1 MTSLIFMAE
10 LDISILWGIPF
21 LLLLASIAIVPLIDH
36 HFWDRH
42 LWTIS
47 LAGFCFPMV
56 AALLFVL
63 GGPFIQRTLHA
74 ALEYVSFISI
84 LAALYVVSGG
94 ILIRGNFRG
103 KPSVNAAFLACGA
116 AIASF
121 VGTTGASMLLIRPLL
136 RANTGRKRNAHV
148 VVFFIFLVSN
158 IGGMLT
164 PLGDPPLFLG
174 YLQGVPFT
182 WTFALWKEWAFA
194 CAIVLAIFFAVD
206 TLIYRKDGPGLEV
219 HTHDRQEH
227 FHISG
232 LVNVFLLFLIVL
244 VIAGHGYLLKAVDG
258 WPHFGPQ
265 EAGLAAIT
273 LLSLL
278 FMPVKHD
285 TRLHNGFSWKPMM
298 EVVFLFAAIFAT
310 MVPALYILEKLGPSL
325 GLQHPWQFFWSTGI
339 LSSFLDNAPTYLTM
353 LTIAKSLNLPNDLG
367 FVFRDGLHTS
377 AAVLAAISCGAVFMG
392 ANTYIGNGPNFMVRA
407 IAAERG
413 VKMPGFFGYML
424 YSACILIPIFILI
437 TFLFFV

>member
-1 MTSLIFMAE
+1 MAE

-21 LLLLASIAIVPLIDH
+21 ILLLLCIAIVPLIDH

-47 LAGFCFPMV
+47 LAVFCFPTV
-56 AALLFVL
+56 FALLFIL
-63 GGPFIQRTLHA
+63 GGPFIQKTLHA
-74 ALEYVSFISI
+74 ALEYVSFIAI
-84 LAALYVVSGG
+84 LAVLYVVSGG
-94 ILIRGNFRG
+94 ILIRGNFMG
-103 KPSVNAAFLACGA
+103 KPGTNAAIIAFGTL
-116 AIASF
+116 IASL

-136 RANTGRKRNAHV
+136 RANAGRKRNAHV

-182 WTFALWKEWAFA
+182 WTMALWKEWAVTGLL
-194 CAIVLAIFFAVD
+194 VLFVFYAVD
-206 TLIYRKDGPGLEV
+206 TIIYRKDGRGIDL
-219 HTHDRQEH
+219 HAHDRHEH
-227 FHISG
+227 FHVSG
-232 LVNVFLLFLIVL
+232 IVNVFLLLMVVL
-244 VIAGHGYLLKAVDG
+244 VIAGHGTLLSAVPG

-265 EAGLAAIT
+265 EAGLVFIAA
-273 LLSLL
+273 LSLI
-278 FMPVKHD
+278 FMPVKHEV
-285 TRLHNGFSWKPMM
+285 RLQNGFSWKPML

-310 MVPALYILEKLGPSL
+310 MIPALHILEKMGPAL
-325 GLQHPWQFFWSTGI
+325 GLREPWQFFWSTGL

-353 LTIAKSLNLPNDLG
+353 LTVAKSLNFPNDLG

-413 VKMPGFFGYML
+413 VKMPSFFGYMI
-424 YSACILIPIFILI
+424 YSACVLIPIFILI

>member
-21 LLLLASIAIVPLIDH
+21 ILLLACIALIPLIDH

-47 LAGFCFPMV
+47 LAVFCFPML
-56 AALLFVL
+56 AALLLFL
-63 GGPFIQRTLHA
+63 GGPFVEKTLHA
-74 ALEYVSFISI
+74 ALEYISFISI

-94 ILIRGNFRG
+94 ILIRGNLRG
-103 KPSVNAAFLACGA
+103 KPAVNSGIIGIGA
-116 AIASF
+116 VLASF

-136 RANTGRKRNAHV
+136 RANAGRKRNAHV

-182 WTFALWKEWAFA
+182 WTMALWKEWALA
-194 CAIVLAIFFAVD
+194 GLIVLGLFFIVD
-206 TLIYRKDGPGLEV
+206 TMIYRKDGAGLDL
-219 HTHDRQEH
+219 HSHDRHEP
-227 FHISG
+227 FRISG
-232 LVNVFLLFLIVL
+232 LANVVLLLCVL
-244 VIAGHGYLLKAVDG
+244 GVIAGHGTMLKAVPG

-265 EAGLAAIT
+265 EAGLAAIAI
-273 LLSLL
+273 LSLIL
-278 FMPVKHD
+278 MPVKHEV
-285 TRLHNGFSWKPMM
+285 RLHNGFSWKPML

-310 MVPALYILEKLGPSL
+310 MIPALHILQTLGPSL
-325 GLQHPWQFFWSTGI
+325 GLREPWQFFWSTGI

-353 LTIAKSLNLPNDLG
+353 LTVAKSLNLPNDLG

-413 VKMPGFFGYML
+413 VKMPSFFGYML
-424 YSACILIPIFILI
+424 YSGVILIPVFILL
-437 TFLFFV
+437 TFVFFV

>member
-1 MTSLIFMAE
+1 MTSLIFMPE

-21 LLLLASIAIVPLIDH
+21 VLLLLCIAVIPLIDH

-47 LAGFCFPMV
+47 LAVFCFPMIAGLV
-56 AALLFVL
+56 FGL
-63 GGPFIQRTLHA
+63 GGVFIEKVLHT

-94 ILIRGNFRG
+94 ILIRGNFKGR
-103 KPSVNAAFLACGA
+103 PAVNAAILG
-116 AIASF
+116 IGTLLASF
-121 VGTTGASMLLIRPLL
+121 IGTTGASMLLIRPLL
-136 RANTGRKRNAHV
+136 RANAGRRRNAHV

-174 YLQGVPFT
+174 YLQGVPFS
-182 WTFALWKEWAFA
+182 WTFSLWKEWAMA
-194 CAIVLAIFFAVD
+194 SAIVLSVFFVVD
-206 TLIYRKDGPGLEV
+206 TLVFRKDGPGIDI
-219 HTHDRQEH
+219 HSHDRYER
-227 FHISG
+227 FHLAG
-232 LVNVFLLFLIVL
+232 YANVALLLCVIV
-244 VIAGHGYLLKAVDG
+244 VIAGHGYCLRVVVG
-258 WPHFGPQ
+258 WPAFGPQ
-265 EAGLAAIT
+265 EAGLFAIAGI
-273 LLSLL
+273 SLL
-278 FMPVKHD
+278 VMPVKHD
-285 TRLHNGFSWKPMM
+285 VRLHNGFSWKPML

-310 MVPALYILEKLGPSL
+310 MIPALHILQKVGPSL
-325 GLQHPWQFFWSTGI
+325 GVEKPWQFFWVTGL

-353 LTIAKSLNLPNDLG
+353 LTVAKSLNFPNDLG

-377 AAVLAAISCGAVFMG
+377 AAILAAISCGAVFMG

-424 YSACILIPIFILI
+424 YSICILLPVFALL
-437 TFLFFV
+437 TLFFFV

>member
-1 MTSLIFMAE
+1 MEE

-21 LLLLASIAIVPLIDH
+21 ILLLLCIAVIPLIDH

-47 LAGFCFPMV
+47 LAVFCFPTIF
-56 AALLFVL
+56 ALLFLL
-63 GGPFIQRTLHA
+63 GGPFVQRTLHA
-74 ALEYVSFISI
+74 ALEYVSFIAI

-94 ILIRGNFRG
+94 VLIRGNFRG
-103 KPSVNAAFLACGA
+103 TPAVNAGILGCGA
-116 AIASF
+116 LIASV

-136 RANTGRKRNAHV
+136 RANAGRKRNAHV

-182 WTFALWKEWAFA
+182 WTMALWKEWAVA
-194 CAIVLAIFFAVD
+194 SLIVLAVFFAMD
-206 TLIYRKDGPGLEV
+206 TFILRKDGAGIDV
-219 HTHDRQEH
+219 HTHDRHER

-232 LVNVFLLFLIVL
+232 IVNIFLLLMVL
-244 VIAGHGYLLKAVDG
+244 VVIAGHGYMLTAVGG
-258 WPHFGPQ
+258 WPRFGPQ
-265 EAGLAAIT
+265 EGGLAAIA
-273 LLSLL
+273 LLSLI
-278 FMPVKHD
+278 FMPVRHEI
-285 TRLHNGFSWKPMM
+285 RLHNGFSWKPML
-298 EVVFLFAAIFAT
+298 EVAFLFAAIFAT
-310 MVPALYILEKLGPSL
+310 MVPALYILEKLGPTL
-325 GLQHPWQFFWSTGI
+325 GLREPWQFFWSTGI

-353 LTIAKSLNLPNDLG
+353 LTVAKSLNFTNDLG

-413 VKMPGFFGYML
+413 VKMPSFFGYMI
-424 YSACILIPIFILI
+424 YSVCILIPVFILL
-437 TFLFFV
+437 TFIFFV

>member
-21 LLLLASIAIVPLIDH
+21 ILLLACIAIIPLIDH

-47 LAGFCFPMV
+47 LAVFCFPML
-56 AALLFVL
+56 AALLLFL
-63 GGPFIQRTLHA
+63 GGRFVEKTLHA

-103 KPSVNAAFLACGA
+103 KPAVNAGILGFGA
-116 AIASF
+116 VIASF

-136 RANTGRKRNAHV
+136 RANAGRKRNAHV

-182 WTFALWKEWAFA
+182 WTMALWKEWAVAVALVLCLFFMLDT
-194 CAIVLAIFFAVD
+194 IV
-206 TLIYRKDGPGLEV
+206 YRKDGPGLDL
-219 HTHDRQEH
+219 HSHDRAEP
-227 FHISG
+227 FRVSG
-232 LVNVFLLFLIVL
+232 LINVVLLLFVVG
-244 VIAGHGYLLKAVDG
+244 VIAGHGYMLTAVKN

-273 LLSLL
+273 ALSLI
-278 FMPVKHD
+278 FMPVKHEV
-285 TRLHNGFSWKPMM
+285 RLHNGFSWKPML

-310 MVPALYILEKLGPSL
+310 MIPALHILEQLGPSL
-325 GLQHPWQFFWSTGI
+325 GLREPWQFFWSTGI

-353 LTIAKSLNLPNDLG
+353 LTVAKSLNLPNDLG
-367 FVFRDGLHTS
+367 FAFRDGLHTS
-377 AAVLAAISCGAVFMG
+377 AAILAAISCGAVFMG

-413 VKMPGFFGYML
+413 VKMPSFFGYML
-424 YSACILIPIFILI
+424 YSGLILIPVFFLI